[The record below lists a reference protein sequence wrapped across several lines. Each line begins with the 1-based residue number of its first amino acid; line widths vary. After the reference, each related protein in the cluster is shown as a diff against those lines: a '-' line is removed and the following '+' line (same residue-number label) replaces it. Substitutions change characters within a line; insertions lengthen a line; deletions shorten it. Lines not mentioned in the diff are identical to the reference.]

1 MRLSKY
7 LTTVERDEKVLKII
21 QDLGLNYCAD
31 TPLNLVSGGERKRT
45 SVGLEIISDP
55 VLLLLDEATSGKS
68 LQIGF
73 SSRVIIMYLIY
84 DYNI

>member
-7 LTTVERDEKVLKII
+7 LTTVEREEKVLKII

-68 LQIGF
+68 LLLVANRIQYK
-73 SSRVIIMYLIY
+73 SNDNYVSNL
-84 DYNI
+84 